1 MTTEAP
7 SRTHT
12 AGLAPA
18 VLGPTPLRSTEIP
31 FRGGDHRGPVALTV
45 ALAGQPNVGKS
56 TVFNLLTGL
65 SQHAGHWPAGSL
77 EKKTGACR
85 YDGAALHI
93 VDLPSVHSLTA
104 NSLEERIA
112 RDYVISGRPD
122 VVVLVADAAAL
133 ETSLYL
139 LAELL
144 CLPVP
149 VVLGLNMLDSAGRQG
164 LYLEPHVLEAAL
176 GLPVVPM
183 VAARNQG
190 VRELVQAVQQVAC
203 QAAVYAPHRPE
214 ISPDHRP
221 VLAEIQCLI
230 AGRVPSP
237 YPEDW
242 VALKL
247 LEGDA
252 EITPM
257 MQACLADRWQPVH
270 ALLRQHEDA
279 ILAVAGGRYAWIGR
293 MVRAAVIHP
302 QAGQVTLTD
311 RLDRVATHPVGG
323 LLVLVA
329 IVGLLFWVTYAVG
342 TPLQQWLDTHL
353 VQAGAGWVRVWLHS
367 APPWL
372 TGLLADGVI
381 GGAGTVVTL
390 LPILGIFFAL
400 LSVLEDSG
408 YLARAAYVMDR
419 FMHLMGLHGNSFL
432 PLFIGFSCNVPAVM
446 GSRIVDSPKARLL
459 TIMVT
464 PLVPCAARLTVLA
477 VLAPFFFG
485 SYAMWVSLGLV
496 VLSLALLV
504 VIGVALHE
512 LVLGGEHVALI
523 LELPLYHLPLPRSIA
538 LSVWQKVA
546 DFLKEAGGVIL
557 IVSVAV
563 WALSTLPGGG
573 IEASYLAAVGRTLA
587 PVGALMGLNWQMM
600 VALMT
605 SFVRKENTIA
615 TLGVLYGAGQGG
627 AGLGA
632 ALQAALTPAAA
643 LAFLTM
649 QVLFIPCVATVATI
663 RQETNSWRWTIL
675 SVVLLL
681 VVSFAM
687 GILVY
692 QVGLRF

>member
-1 MTTEAP
+1 MTMEAP
-7 SRTHT
+7 EPDAHGRPG
-12 AGLAPA
+12 AGRLGRHSAP
-18 VLGPTPLRSTEIP
+18 LHGGPLR
-31 FRGGDHRGPVALTV
+31 GDHRGQVALTV

-65 SQHAGHWPAGSL
+65 SQHAGHWPAGGL
-77 EKKTGACR
+77 EQKTGTCR
-85 YDGAALHI
+85 HDGAALHV

-112 RDYVISGRPD
+112 RDYIIAGRPD
-122 VVVLVADAAAL
+122 VVVVVADAAAL

-164 LYLEPHVLEAAL
+164 LHLEPHVLEAAL

-190 VRELVQAVQQVAC
+190 VRELVEAVQRVAC
-203 QAAVYAPHRPE
+203 QTAAYAPHRPE

-221 VLAEIQCLI
+221 VLAEIQRLI

-257 MQACLADRWQPVH
+257 MQARLAGPVGAGACPAAAARRRHPGRRRRPLRLDWPDGPGGGDPPSSRPGDLDRPAGPGRDPSGVGAAGPGGH
-270 ALLRQHEDA
+270 CRPALLGDLSPSARRCSSGSTPTWCRPA
-279 ILAVAGGRYAWIGR
+279 PAC
-293 MVRAAVIHP
+293 VRA
-302 QAGQVTLTD
+302 
-311 RLDRVATHPVGG
+311 
-323 LLVLVA
+323 
-329 IVGLLFWVTYAVG
+329 
-342 TPLQQWLDTHL
+342 
-353 VQAGAGWVRVWLHS
+353 WLHG

-372 TGLLADGVI
+372 SGLLADGVI

-390 LPILGIFFAL
+390 LPILVIFFAL
-400 LSVLEDSG
+400 LGVLEDSG

-432 PLFIGFSCNVPAVM
+432 PLFMGFSCNVPAVM

-496 VLSLALLV
+496 ALSLALLV

-512 LVLGGEHVALI
+512 LVLGGEHVAFI
-523 LELPLYHLPLPRSIA
+523 MELPLYHLPHPRSIA
-538 LSVWQKVA
+538 LSVWQKIV
-546 DFLKEAGGVIL
+546 DFLQ
-557 IVSVAV
+557 
-563 WALSTLPGGG
+563 GGG
-573 IEASYLAAVGRTLA
+573 RRYPDRLGGRVGSVHPARGRHRGQLS
-587 PVGALMGLNWQMM
+587 WQP
-600 VALMT
+600 
-605 SFVRKENTIA
+605 S
-615 TLGVLYGAGQGG
+615 AG
-627 AGLGA
+627 
-632 ALQAALTPAAA
+632 
-643 LAFLTM
+643 
-649 QVLFIPCVATVATI
+649 
-663 RQETNSWRWTIL
+663 RWPRW
-675 SVVLLL
+675 
-681 VVSFAM
+681 
-687 GILVY
+687 G
-692 QVGLRF
+692 R

>member
-1 MTTEAP
+1 MESPRWTQPDSQTPAILDGQVAFP
-7 SRTHT
+7 S
-12 AGLAPA
+12 AL
-18 VLGPTPLRSTEIP
+18 LRDT
-31 FRGGDHRGPVALTV
+31 VTV

-65 SQHAGHWPAGSL
+65 SQHTGHWPGGGLEQKAG
-77 EKKTGACR
+77 TCR
-85 YDGAALHI
+85 HNGMPLHV

-112 RDYVISGRPD
+112 RDYILAGHPD
-122 VVVLVADAAAL
+122 VVVVIADAAAL

-144 CLPVP
+144 WLPVP
-149 VVLGLNMLDSAGRQG
+149 VVLGLNMLDAAGRQG
-164 LYLEPHVLEAAL
+164 LHLEPHVLEAAL

-190 VRELVQAVQQVAC
+190 VHELVEAVQEVAC
-203 QAAVYAPHRPE
+203 QTETYTPHRPE
-214 ISPDHRP
+214 ISPDHRR
-221 VLAEIQCLI
+221 VLAEIQGLI
-230 AGRVPSP
+230 AGRVPPP

-252 EITPM
+252 AITPM
-257 MQACLADRWQPVH
+257 MQARLADRWEAVH

-279 ILAVAGGRYAWIGR
+279 ILAVASGRYAWIGR
-293 MVRAAVIHP
+293 MVRAAVTHP
-302 QAGQVTLTD
+302 KAGQVTLTD
-311 RLDRVATHPVGG
+311 RLDRVATHPIGG
-323 LLVLVA
+323 LLILVG
-329 IVGLLFWVTYAVG
+329 IVGLLFWATYAIG
-342 TPLQQWLDTHL
+342 TPLQQWLDLHL
-353 VQAGAGWVRVWLHS
+353 VQAGAGWVRAALHN

-372 TGLLADGVI
+372 SGLLADGVI

-390 LPILGIFFAL
+390 LPILVIFFAL
-400 LSVLEDSG
+400 LGVLEDSG

-419 FMHLMGLHGNSFL
+419 FMHMMGLHGNSFL
-432 PLFIGFSCNVPAVM
+432 PLFMGFSCNVPAVM
-446 GSRIVDSPKARLL
+446 GSRIIDSPKARLL

-496 VLSLALLV
+496 GLSLALLV

-512 LVLGGEHVALI
+512 LVLGGEHVAFI
-523 LELPLYHLPLPRSIA
+523 IELPLYHLPNPRSIA
-538 LSVWQKVA
+538 LSAWQKIA

-557 IVSVAV
+557 IVSVGV

-573 IEASYLAAVGRTLA
+573 IEASYLAAIGRSLA

-600 VALMT
+600 VALLT

-615 TLGVLYGAGQGG
+615 TLAVLYGAGQ
-627 AGLGA
+627 AGISLGA

-643 LAFLTM
+643 LAFLTL

-663 RQETNSWRWTIL
+663 RQETGSWRWTAV

-681 VVSFAM
+681 ILSFAM
-687 GILVY
+687 GIVAY
-692 QVGLRF
+692 QVAGLWF